1 MFADLE
7 DQVAKQK
14 VCWTTTLPFT
24 STSKTNIVISSIQ
37 KRLRELGEP
46 VSDAEEDE
54 SDEENGVD

>member
-14 VCWTTTLPFT
+14 VCSTTMLPFT
-24 STSKTNIVISSIQ
+24 STSKTNVVISSMQ

-54 SDEENGVD
+54 SGEENGVD